1 MRSDA
6 VVSPTRVL
14 LRSNPNATASSRA
27 FAGTTAFLWTEV
39 LVQKN
44 ERLAMATSMVVQS
57 VILVFVYILN
67 PGLLGIAFV
76 GAIIFSTFTMG
87 QRVLNEAAYLR
98 IDHKSIDFYL
108 AGPMTPEAYFL
119 GMAVGILLVY
129 IPPVVALGVL
139 ATIVVPLTLTTG
151 LLLLGLAA
159 VVWVFAASL
168 GYVFSTFFRDN
179 RAIWAYSS
187 LFFNVFGV
195 LAPVFYPLYLFPA
208 MLRPIVLLM
217 PPSAAA
223 ALVQSALG
231 VTSLSLGDT
240 ALAIGGLIAETVA
253 IFLLAIYWSRRTV
266 RGD

>member
-1 MRSDA
+1 
-6 VVSPTRVL
+6 
-14 LRSNPNATASSRA
+14 
-27 FAGTTAFLWTEV
+27 
-39 LVQKN
+39 
-44 ERLAMATSMVVQS
+44 MVVQS

-67 PGLLGIAFV
+67 PGLLGVAFV

-119 GMAVGILLVY
+119 GMSVGILVVYLPPLV
-129 IPPVVALGVL
+129 VVGIL
-139 ATIVVPLTLTTG
+139 AAFIVPLSLSTG
-151 LLLLGLAA
+151 LLLLGLAT

-195 LAPVFYPLYLFPA
+195 LVPVFYPLALFPEL
-208 MLRPIVLLM
+208 LRPIVLLM

-223 ALVQSALG
+223 ALVQSAIG
-231 VTSLSLGDT
+231 VTTLSGGEV
-240 ALAIGGLIAETVA
+240 ALAVGGLAVETAAMFA
-253 IFLLAIYWSRRTV
+253 IAIYWSRRTV

>member
-1 MRSDA
+1 MRNETLPA
-6 VVSPTRVL
+6 PV
-14 LRSNPNATASSRA
+14 RA
-27 FAGTTAFLWTEV
+27 FAGTGAFLWTEV

-67 PGLLGIAFV
+67 PGLLGVAFV

-119 GMAVGILLVY
+119 GMSVGILVVYLPPLV
-129 IPPVVALGVL
+129 VVGIL
-139 ATIVVPLTLTTG
+139 ATFIVPLSLSTG

-195 LAPVFYPLYLFPA
+195 LVPVFYPLALFPEL
-208 MLRPIVLLM
+208 LRPIVLLM

-223 ALVQSALG
+223 ALVQSAIG
-231 VTSLSLGDT
+231 VTSLSGGEV
-240 ALAIGGLIAETVA
+240 ALAVGGLAVETAAMFA
-253 IFLLAIYWSRRTV
+253 IAIYWSRRTV

>member
-1 MRSDA
+1 MRNESLPA
-6 VVSPTRVL
+6 PV
-14 LRSNPNATASSRA
+14 RA
-27 FAGTTAFLWTEV
+27 FGGTKAFLWTEV

-67 PGLLGIAFV
+67 PGLLGVAFV

-108 AGPMTPEAYFL
+108 AGPLTPEAYFL
-119 GMAVGILLVY
+119 GMSVGILIVYIPPLIAVGIL
-129 IPPVVALGVL
+129 
-139 ATIVVPLTLTTG
+139 ATFIVPLTLSTG
-151 LLLLGLAA
+151 LLLLALAT

-195 LAPVFYPLYLFPA
+195 LVPVFYPLGLFPEA
-208 MLRPIVLLM
+208 LRPIVLLM

-223 ALVQSALG
+223 ALVQAAIG
-231 VTSLSLGDT
+231 VTTLSGGEVT
-240 ALAIGGLIAETVA
+240 LAVAGLAVETVVMFA
-253 IFLLAIYWSRRTV
+253 LAIYWARRTV